1 MKPELKKTLVLLSL
15 GVCLAGLLMVR
26 SQPIVNRL
34 QSQKLMAET
43 DPKNRVVL
51 INETLGYSPEFWNI
65 RYLQCALRAR
75 ADFER
80 VFVANLIR
88 ERFGTNGVAE
98 LRALLGKDVPD
109 SAKTN
114 GLAVVSILQRS
125 K

>member
-1 MKPELKKTLVLLSL
+1 MKPGLKIALVLFSL
-15 GVCLAGLLMVR
+15 VACLAGLLVMR

-34 QSQKLMAET
+34 QSRKLTAESVPQK
-43 DPKNRVVL
+43 RVVL

-65 RYLQCALRAR
+65 RYLQCALRAE

-80 VFVANLIR
+80 VFIANLIH
-88 ERFGTNGVAE
+88 ERFGTNGISE
-98 LRALLGKDVPD
+98 LQALLGKNLPD

-114 GLAVVSILQRS
+114 GLAVVSILKRS